1 MLMVYL
7 FSMLLIFGI
16 AIAFGSFLFTIYTLL
31 WNAARIPQKR
41 NRMQLILGTRI
52 YRVIRNVFLQGKL
65 FKDKSGGIFHALM
78 FWGFVAFAGYSASF
92 FYTGLFPGNTLLPA
106 GILSNAIFFTVDIFS
121 VIVIADVIYAAIRN
135 WVIKIP
141 RYQGYTGFEAS
152 FILVL
157 VTLLMA
163 TYLWLSVLRL
173 DGVSKDIPGAVMEG
187 LPAYVTPISSALA
200 SFLPKVSG
208 STAYYMYWSVWTVH
222 AMDFL
227 LFLVIIPTSRH
238 LHLMAAPLNVLLSKD
253 KPQAQILTIDFDKET
268 RFGATDIR
276 DFTWKDYLDFYACT
290 ECGRCTYNCPAFLTG
305 KTLSPRDIIWD
316 LRTAVTEQGTKVRKS
331 GEKVAETT
339 LITPVVGSAIRE
351 EDLWSCT
358 TCMACVEQCPV
369 MIDHVEKI
377 VDMRQSLVLNQG
389 KAPKE
394 SIEMFRNLEN
404 YFSPWT
410 NPPAERGDWAKD
422 LGINILSETSNDDFD
437 VLYWIGCV
445 SSFDPR
451 NQQIAKSTVE
461 ILKEA
466 GVKFAILGSEEKC
479 TGDPAK
485 RTGNEY
491 LAQTL
496 ATQNIETLRKHNV
509 KKVITSCPHCFNSF
523 KHDYKEMGLE
533 LEVYHHSEFIAD
545 LMREGKIRV
554 TPDKTDEKYTYH
566 DSCYLGRYNKTYNAP
581 RDIVAGISS
590 NYAEMEM
597 NKSKG
602 LCCGAGGGR
611 LWMDETVGTKIS
623 HKRIDMA
630 DKINAT
636 TLVTACPYCMTMLDD
651 ARKVTNLEE
660 KMDIK
665 DLSELVS
672 SRLESK
678 NK

>member
-1 MLMVYL
+1 MVYL
-7 FSMLLIFGI
+7 FSIILIIGI
-16 AIAFGSFLFTIYTLL
+16 AIALGSFLYTIYTLL
-31 WNAARIPQKR
+31 WNAIKLPQKKNPMR
-41 NRMQLILGTRI
+41 LILGTRI
-52 YRVIRNVFLQGKL
+52 YRIIRNVFLQGKL

-78 FWGFVAFAGYSASF
+78 FWGFIAFGGYSASF
-92 FYTGLFPGNTLLPA
+92 FYAGLFPGHVLIPR
-106 GILSNAIFFTVDIFS
+106 GILSNAVFFTVDIFS
-121 VIVIADVIYAAIRN
+121 VVVIADVIYAAVRN

-141 RYQGYTGFEAS
+141 RYQGYNGFEAW

-157 VTLLMA
+157 VTLLMV
-163 TYLWLSVLRL
+163 TYLCLSVLRL
-173 DGVSKDIPGAVMEG
+173 DGVSKNIPGGVMEG
-187 LPAYVTPISSALA
+187 LPAYVTPISAALA
-200 SFLPKVSG
+200 SALPKVSG
-208 STAYYMYWSVWTVH
+208 STGYYMYWSLWSVH
-222 AMDFL
+222 TIDFL
-227 LFLVIIPTSRH
+227 LFLIIIPTSRH

-253 KPQAQILTIDFDKET
+253 KPQAQIMPIDFEKET

-276 DFTWKDYLDFYACT
+276 DFSWKDYVDFYACT

-305 KTLSPRDIIWD
+305 KTLSPRDVIWD
-316 LRTAVTEQGTKVRKS
+316 LRQAVIKQGTKVRKS

-339 LITPVVGSAIRE
+339 LIQPVVGPTIRE

-377 VDMRQSLVLNQG
+377 VGMRQSLVLNQG

-422 LGINILSETSNDDFD
+422 LGINILSETGNDDFD
-437 VLYWIGCV
+437 VLYWVGCV

-451 NQQIAKSTVE
+451 NQQIAKSVVS

-466 GVKFAILGSEEKC
+466 KINFAILGSEEKC

-491 LAQTL
+491 MAETL

-533 LEVYHHSEFIAD
+533 LEVYHHSEFIAN
-545 LMREGKIRV
+545 LLKKGEIKV
-554 TPDKTDEKYTYH
+554 KPDESNEKYTYH
-566 DSCYLGRYNKTYNAP
+566 DSCYLGRYNKVYKPP
-581 RDIVAGISS
+581 REVVASISS
-590 NYAEMEM
+590 NSAEMEM

-623 HKRIDMA
+623 HKRIEMA
-630 DKINAT
+630 DKIDAST
-636 TLVTACPYCMTMLDD
+636 VVTACPYCMTMLDD
-651 ARKVTNLEE
+651 ARKVTNREE
-660 KMDIK
+660 KIDVK
-665 DLSELVS
+665 DMAELVAEN
-672 SRLESK
+672 LVHG
-678 NK
+678 NQ

>member
-1 MLMVYL
+1 MIYL
-7 FSMLLIFGI
+7 FSILLLIGV
-16 AIAFGSFLFTIYTLL
+16 AFALGSFLYTIYSLA
-31 WNAARIPQKR
+31 WNLFKIPQKK
-41 NRMQLILGTRI
+41 NPMKLILGTRI

-65 FKDKSGGIFHALM
+65 FKDRTGGIFHALM

-92 FYTGLFPGNTLLPA
+92 FFTGFFPGRTLIPG
-106 GILSNAIFFTVDIFS
+106 GILSDAVFFTVDLFA
-121 VIVIADVIYAAIRN
+121 VIVIADVINAIFRN
-135 WVIKIP
+135 WIIRVP
-141 RYQGYTGFEAS
+141 RYQGRLGFEAS
-152 FILVL
+152 FILFL
-157 VTLLMA
+157 IALLMV
-163 TYLWLSVLRL
+163 TYLWLGVLRL
-173 DGVSKDIPGAVMEG
+173 DGVSGNIPGAIMES
-187 LPAYVTPISSALA
+187 LPAYVTPFSSALA
-200 SFLPKVSG
+200 SVLPKVG
-208 STAYYMYWSVWTVH
+208 GTVGYYMYWSVWTVH

-227 LFLVIIPTSRH
+227 LFLMIIPTSRH
-238 LHLMAAPLNVLLSKD
+238 LHLVAAPLNVLLSKD
-253 KPQAQILTIDFDKET
+253 TPQAQIRTIDFEKET

-276 DFTWKDYLDFYACT
+276 DFNWKDYLDFYACT

-316 LRTAVTEQGTKVRKS
+316 LRKVVVKEGPELRKKREKI
-331 GEKVAETT
+331 GETQ
-339 LITPVVGSAIRE
+339 LITPVIGSAIKE

-410 NPPAERGDWAKD
+410 NPPAERGNWAKD
-422 LGINILSETSNDDFD
+422 LGINILSESGNDDFD
-437 VLYWIGCV
+437 VLYWVGCV

-451 NQQIAKSTVE
+451 NQQIAKSVVS
-461 ILKEA
+461 ILNEA

-496 ATQNIETLRKHNV
+496 ATQNIETLKKHNV

-523 KHDYKEMGLE
+523 KHDYKEMGLD
-533 LEVYHHSEFIAD
+533 LEVVHHSEFIAD
-545 LMREGKIRV
+545 LMSTGRV
-554 TPDKTDEKYTYH
+554 TVSADESSEKYTYH
-566 DSCYLGRYNKTYNAP
+566 DSCYLGRYNKTYSAP
-581 RDIVAGISS
+581 RNVVAGISS
-590 NYAEMEM
+590 NYEEMEM

-623 HKRIDMA
+623 HKRIEMA
-630 DKINAT
+630 DKIGAT
-636 TLVTACPYCMTMLDD
+636 TVVTACPYCMTMLDD
-651 ARKVTNLEE
+651 ARKVTNREE
-660 KMDIK
+660 KMDIM
-665 DLSELVS
+665 DLSELVA
-672 SRLESK
+672 SK
-678 NK
+678 LVPKERPT